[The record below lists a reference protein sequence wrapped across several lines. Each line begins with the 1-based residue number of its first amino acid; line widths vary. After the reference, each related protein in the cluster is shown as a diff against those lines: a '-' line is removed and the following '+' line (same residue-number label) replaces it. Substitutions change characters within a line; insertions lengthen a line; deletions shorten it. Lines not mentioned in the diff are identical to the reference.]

1 MFRVWLSG
9 FYRRYK
15 EQIAKL
21 LKLFGI
27 LILIGIAF
35 AYSVKDRSESGETRD
50 NKTVYNPSKT
60 VISGEDVDKDTYKK
74 EENLVKT
81 FVDYCN
87 NKKIQD
93 AYNLLTDECK
103 EKMYPNIET
112 FKKNYYDIIFTQ
124 NRECNLQ
131 SWISEKGYNT
141 YKVTF
146 IEDIMET
153 GNYDNVEKLID
164 YITIVDKDNEQRI
177 NVNSYVKTEE
187 INKITKN
194 EYVEITVKSADTYIN
209 KVKYYIEAT
218 NLSSN
223 VILLDSLK
231 DKSTLKLLA
240 TDSSECVLDTLN
252 LFSTNLILY
261 KNTVNK
267 KIELTF
273 KKQYASEKTDKR
285 IEFKKVII
293 DYEDYI
299 KDTKN
304 YSNNTQMSINLK

>member
-35 AYSVKDRSESGETRD
+35 AYSVKDRSGSGETSD

-60 VISGEDVDKDTYKK
+60 IISGEDVDKDTYKK

-112 FKKNYYDIIFTQ
+112 FKKNYYNIIFTQ

-164 YITIVDKDNEQRI
+164 YITIVDKDNEQKI
-177 NVNSYVKTEE
+177 NVNNYVKTEE
-187 INKITKN
+187 INETTKN
-194 EYVEITVKSADTYIN
+194 
-209 KVKYYIEAT
+209 
-218 NLSSN
+218 
-223 VILLDSLK
+223 
-231 DKSTLKLLA
+231 
-240 TDSSECVLDTLN
+240 
-252 LFSTNLILY
+252 
-261 KNTVNK
+261 
-267 KIELTF
+267 
-273 KKQYASEKTDKR
+273 
-285 IEFKKVII
+285 
-293 DYEDYI
+293 
-299 KDTKN
+299 
-304 YSNNTQMSINLK
+304 